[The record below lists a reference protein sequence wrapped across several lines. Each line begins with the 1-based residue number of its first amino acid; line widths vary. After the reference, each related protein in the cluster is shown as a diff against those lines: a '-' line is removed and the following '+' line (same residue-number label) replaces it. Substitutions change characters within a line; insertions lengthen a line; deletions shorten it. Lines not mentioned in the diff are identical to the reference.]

1 MSTVAPPQYEY
12 RNSLKNVSAYPFIR
26 KYLPVDRLIVR
37 PLASL
42 VVRLVYRT
50 SVTPNQL
57 TVISFIVGVAAGLVY
72 LGSRQRSFVIAGVLV
87 FISLVFDCADGMLAR
102 AKNMS
107 SRYGAFLDL
116 FFDRIV
122 DFVVLA
128 GISWGF
134 SRYTQDRRYLVFG
147 LLTIAF
153 YFLQVSLYYLTE
165 SYKGHGRLGE
175 SAEAKVLV
183 SFLIFVLSILG
194 RLDVILAG
202 IFLMGVTSTV
212 IKIVNVLR
220 DGKDQSTGP
229 EV

>member
-1 MSTVAPPQYEY
+1 MAPPRYEY
-12 RNSLKNVSAYPFIR
+12 RNSLKSVSSYPFIR

-37 PLASL
+37 PLAS
-42 VVRLVYRT
+42 VIVRMVYRS

-57 TVISFIVGVAAGLVY
+57 TVISFVIGVAAGLVY
-72 LGSRQRSFVIAGVLV
+72 LGSRPRAFVIAGILVLV
-87 FISLVFDCADGMLAR
+87 SLVFDCADGMLAR

-107 SRYGAFLDL
+107 SRYGAYLDL

-134 SRYTQDRRYLVFG
+134 SRYTQDRRILIFG
-147 LLTIAF
+147 LLTMAL

-165 SYKGHGRLGE
+165 SYKGQGRLGE

-183 SFLIFVLSILG
+183 SFLIFLLSLFG

-202 IFLMGVTSTV
+202 IFLMGCISPV
-212 IKIVNVLR
+212 IKIINVFR
-220 DGKDQSTGP
+220 EGKDQTAGTGF
-229 EV
+229 